1 MGTEN
6 LGVSLAQIGVLNST
20 MLLTAILALAF
31 RRVRPQITAYAIQS
45 AALSAIC
52 FFTANLT
59 KSGHIFVVAFL
70 TFFIKCFMI
79 PLFLGHI
86 AKKTGAEKDH
96 EKFFTVPT
104 AVIISGLLILFS
116 HYLMSP
122 IAPRLDPIGR
132 ESLYVSVA
140 LIFIGLL
147 LMINRTLALTQ
158 VIGILSIENG
168 IFLAGIATTRG
179 MPLFIELGIFFDVI
193 VGVVLMGVLTNKISR
208 TFDSLDTN
216 KLNRLKY

>member
-1 MGTEN
+1 MADEISGTV
-6 LGVSLAQIGVLNST
+6 LIQIGVMSSA
-20 MLLTAILALAF
+20 MLLTAIMALAF
-31 RRVRPQITAYAIQS
+31 RRVRPQITAFAAQS
-45 AALSAIC
+45 AALAAIC
-52 FFTANLT
+52 LFVAAATG
-59 KSGHIFVVAFL
+59 SGHVYAVAGL
-70 TFFIKCFMI
+70 TIAIKCVLI
-79 PLFLGHI
+79 PIFLGHI
-86 AKKTGAEKDH
+86 VHKTRAEKDQ

-104 AVIISGLLILFS
+104 AVILSGVLILFS

-122 IAPRLDPIGR
+122 IAPRLDPLGR
-132 ESLYVSVA
+132 CTLNVSVA

-158 VIGILSIENG
+158 VIGILTIENG

-208 TFDSLDTN
+208 TFDTLDTEKLN
-216 KLNRLKY
+216 KLKY